1 MPGQNALIRWHK
13 QVRRLSLLL
22 SLGLVLL
29 GFPAWVQGLEN
40 PPAVGQ
46 SDADRLVVP
55 FYSIDDP
62 IGTLRIPSVDIEVT
76 VYQDDNPQNITRG
89 GGHYLGSF
97 LPGQGGNILIAGHR
111 SRAVFYNFKALEP
124 GDLVYFET
132 TYGYYV
138 YQVDR
143 FQIIEGS
150 DDSIAAETAVE
161 QLTMYTCYPFD
172 YKGNAPQ
179 RYVFFCVPV
188 AAPDAPD
195 PLMVRQVSPTRIQ
208 LDWTAVSGASRY
220 EIYRSASP
228 AGPFRRIYTAVST
241 RFVNTRRSPGKT
253 YYYKVRAYAKVD
265 GQKILGPFSQV
276 HSQEPID
283 SSP

>member
-1 MPGQNALIRWHK
+1 
-13 QVRRLSLLL
+13 
-22 SLGLVLL
+22 
-29 GFPAWVQGLEN
+29 
-40 PPAVGQ
+40 
-46 SDADRLVVP
+46 
-55 FYSIDDP
+55 
-62 IGTLRIPSVDIEVT
+62 
-76 VYQDDNPQNITRG
+76 
-89 GGHYLGSF
+89 
-97 LPGQGGNILIAGHR
+97 
-111 SRAVFYNFKALEP
+111 
-124 GDLVYFET
+124 
-132 TYGYYV
+132 
-138 YQVDR
+138 
-143 FQIIEGS
+143 
-150 DDSIAAETAVE
+150 
-161 QLTMYTCYPFD
+161 MYTCYPFD

-179 RYVFFCVPV
+179 RYVVFCVPV

-195 PLMVRQVSPTRIQ
+195 PLLVRQVSPTRIQ